1 MQTWGFRLS
10 HLPPDSTGGLRTP
23 AVVPYLPGLDGL
35 RALAVVAVIF
45 YHANHSWLEGGFL
58 GVEVFFVIS
67 GYLITLLLVAESQRT
82 GTVNLREFWIRRA
95 RRLLPALWT
104 LLVGITV
111 YVSFFKRSEL
121 GTLRGDVLAGFFYIS
136 NWFQIHTG
144 SSYFSAFAFAPL
156 RHLWSLAVEEQFY
169 LIWPLLMFA
178 LLKLSRR
185 RLPVIGLCFFLSAV
199 GIAVLTAVMYRT
211 GPISNPTD
219 TANQYFSFLGRDV
232 ARIDFVYLSTI
243 TRASGLF
250 LGAAL
255 GVWWRP
261 WYIAQARIAQRS
273 FLVDVVGVLGLLSL
287 AFMAWRFTNVVTG
300 AETGSHGYDLLYRG
314 GFFLVGLATVAVI
327 AAVTHPSA
335 VLGRVVLG
343 NKVFVWVGVRSYGLY
358 LYHWPIFQ
366 ISRNIAGNALSWG
379 RFTFLMACT
388 LLVTEASYRF
398 IETPIRKGKLGVW
411 LRTWRGAPTA
421 ERKLHRR
428 KMVGISVALS
438 LAPVFAVANLSTA
451 KVELD
456 AISQSLVDAD
466 EFITNLM
473 PTTVPSTIPTSSV
486 VGQVTTSTVAPT
498 TVPAERIDILA
509 IGDSVMLGAAPEMT
523 KYGVTV
529 DAQKSRPFKA
539 ALPIVN
545 YVKSINALGSAVV
558 IHLGTNSGTS
568 QETIDSI
575 VSVLADVPL
584 VLVLTNSVPGKN
596 WEESNNRLIRA
607 LPERYPNVQII
618 DWKKYATEHPK
629 WLYDDLT
636 HLRPLGQRK
645 YTALIMEALGRPGPQ
660 FEDAVLSAPA
670 QAATTTSST
679 VASTSTSTS
688 STTVRATTTS
698 VK

>member
-1 MQTWGFRLS
+1 MQTWGYRLS
-10 HLPPDSTGGLRTP
+10 RRPPDSTGNLP
-23 AVVPYLPGLDGL
+23 AQAVVPYLPGLDGL
-35 RALAVVAVIF
+35 RAVAVIAVIF

-82 GTVNLREFWIRRA
+82 GTINLREFWLRRA

-111 YVSFFKRSEL
+111 YVSLFKRSEL
-121 GTLRGDVLAGFFYIS
+121 GTLRGDVFAGFFYIS
-136 NWFQIHTG
+136 NWFQIRTG

-185 RLPVIGLCFFLSAV
+185 RLPLIGLCFFLSAM
-199 GIAVLTAVMYRT
+199 GIAVLTAAMYRT
-211 GPISNPTD
+211 GPISSPTE
-219 TANQYFSFLGRDV
+219 TANQYFSFLGRNV

-261 WYIAQARIAQRS
+261 WYISRARIAQRS
-273 FLVDVVGVLGLLSL
+273 VLVDAVGVLGLISL
-287 AFMAWRFTNVVTG
+287 AFMSWRFTNVVTG
-300 AETGSHGYDLLYRG
+300 AETGSHGYDVLYRG
-314 GFFLVGLATVAVI
+314 GFFLVALATVAVI
-327 AAVTHPSA
+327 AAVTHPST

-366 ISRNIAGNALSWG
+366 ISRHIAGNALSWG
-379 RFTFLMACT
+379 RFAFLMACT

-411 LRTWRGAPTA
+411 LRTWHGASTQ
-421 ERKLHRR
+421 ERKVHRR
-428 KMVGISVALS
+428 KMMSIGVVLC
-438 LAPVFAVANLSTA
+438 LAPVFAIANLSTA
-451 KVELD
+451 KIELD

-466 EFITNLM
+466 GFITNLM
-473 PTTVPSTIPTSSV
+473 PTTVPSTIPASSIAA
-486 VGQVTTSTVAPT
+486 QVTTSTVAPT

-545 YVKSINALGSAVV
+545 YVNSINALGSAVV

-568 QETIDSI
+568 QETMDSI
-575 VSVLADVPL
+575 ISVLADVPQ
-584 VLVLTNSVPGKN
+584 VLVLTNAVPEKD
-596 WEESNNRLIRA
+596 WEASNNRLIRA

-629 WLYDDLT
+629 WLYDDRT

-660 FEDAVLSAPA
+660 FEDALLTAPGL
-670 QAATTTSST
+670 T
-679 VASTSTSTS
+679 TSTS
-688 STTVRATTTS
+688 STTSSVAPRATTTS

>member
-1 MQTWGFRLS
+1 M
-10 HLPPDSTGGLRTP
+10 
-23 AVVPYLPGLDGL
+23 
-35 RALAVVAVIF
+35 
-45 YHANHSWLEGGFL
+45 
-58 GVEVFFVIS
+58 
-67 GYLITLLLVAESQRT
+67 
-82 GTVNLREFWIRRA
+82 
-95 RRLLPALWT
+95 
-104 LLVGITV
+104 
-111 YVSFFKRSEL
+111 
-121 GTLRGDVLAGFFYIS
+121 
-136 NWFQIHTG
+136 
-144 SSYFSAFAFAPL
+144 
-156 RHLWSLAVEEQFY
+156 EEQFY

-178 LLKLSRR
+178 LLKLSRH
-185 RLPVIGLCFFLSAV
+185 RLQVIGLCFFLSAV

-219 TANQYFSFLGRDV
+219 TANQYFSFLGREV

-300 AETGSHGYDLLYRG
+300 AETGSHGYDILYRG

-379 RFTFLMACT
+379 RFAFLMACT
-388 LLVTEASYRF
+388 LLVTEASYRY
-398 IETPIRKGKLGVW
+398 IETPIRKGKLVVW

-428 KMVGISVALS
+428 KMVGIAVALS
-438 LAPVFAVANLSTA
+438 LAPVFAIANLSTA

-466 EFITNLM
+466 AFITNLM

-486 VGQVTTSTVAPT
+486 AGEVTTSTVAPT
-498 TVPAERIDILA
+498 TVPAELIDILA
-509 IGDSVMLGAAPEMT
+509 IATQSCWVL
-523 KYGVTV
+523 
-529 DAQKSRPFKA
+529 
-539 ALPIVN
+539 
-545 YVKSINALGSAVV
+545 
-558 IHLGTNSGTS
+558 HL
-568 QETIDSI
+568 
-575 VSVLADVPL
+575 
-584 VLVLTNSVPGKN
+584 K
-596 WEESNNRLIRA
+596 
-607 LPERYPNVQII
+607 
-618 DWKKYATEHPK
+618 
-629 WLYDDLT
+629 
-636 HLRPLGQRK
+636 
-645 YTALIMEALGRPGPQ
+645 
-660 FEDAVLSAPA
+660 
-670 QAATTTSST
+670 
-679 VASTSTSTS
+679 
-688 STTVRATTTS
+688 
-698 VK
+698 

>member
-10 HLPPDSTGGLRTP
+10 HLPPDSSGGLRVP

-255 GVWWRP
+255 GQW
-261 WYIAQARIAQRS
+261 
-273 FLVDVVGVLGLLSL
+273 
-287 AFMAWRFTNVVTG
+287 
-300 AETGSHGYDLLYRG
+300 
-314 GFFLVGLATVAVI
+314 
-327 AAVTHPSA
+327 
-335 VLGRVVLG
+335 
-343 NKVFVWVGVRSYGLY
+343 
-358 LYHWPIFQ
+358 
-366 ISRNIAGNALSWG
+366 
-379 RFTFLMACT
+379 
-388 LLVTEASYRF
+388 
-398 IETPIRKGKLGVW
+398 
-411 LRTWRGAPTA
+411 
-421 ERKLHRR
+421 
-428 KMVGISVALS
+428 
-438 LAPVFAVANLSTA
+438 
-451 KVELD
+451 
-456 AISQSLVDAD
+456 
-466 EFITNLM
+466 
-473 PTTVPSTIPTSSV
+473 
-486 VGQVTTSTVAPT
+486 
-498 TVPAERIDILA
+498 
-509 IGDSVMLGAAPEMT
+509 
-523 KYGVTV
+523 
-529 DAQKSRPFKA
+529 
-539 ALPIVN
+539 
-545 YVKSINALGSAVV
+545 
-558 IHLGTNSGTS
+558 
-568 QETIDSI
+568 
-575 VSVLADVPL
+575 
-584 VLVLTNSVPGKN
+584 
-596 WEESNNRLIRA
+596 
-607 LPERYPNVQII
+607 
-618 DWKKYATEHPK
+618 
-629 WLYDDLT
+629 
-636 HLRPLGQRK
+636 
-645 YTALIMEALGRPGPQ
+645 
-660 FEDAVLSAPA
+660 
-670 QAATTTSST
+670 
-679 VASTSTSTS
+679 
-688 STTVRATTTS
+688 
-698 VK
+698 

>member
-1 MQTWGFRLS
+1 MQTWGYRLS
-10 HLPPDSTGGLRTP
+10 RLPPDSAGGSRTP

-35 RALAVVAVIF
+35 RAVAVIAVIF

-82 GTVNLREFWIRRA
+82 GTINLREFWLRRA

-111 YVSFFKRSEL
+111 YVSLFKRNEL

-144 SSYFSAFAFAPL
+144 SSYFSAFAPL
-156 RHLWSLAVEEQFY
+156 RHLWSLSVEEQFY
-169 LIWPLLMFA
+169 LIWPLLMFV

-185 RLPVIGLCFFLSAV
+185 RLPLIGLCFFLSAV

-211 GPISNPTD
+211 GPISNATD
-219 TANQYFSFLGRDV
+219 TANQYFTFLGRDV

-261 WYIAQARIAQRS
+261 WYISQARIAQRS
-273 FLVDVVGVLGLLSL
+273 VLVDVVGVLGLVSL

-314 GFFLVGLATVAVI
+314 GFFLVALATVAVI
-327 AAVTHPSA
+327 AAVTHPSTF
-335 VLGRVVLG
+335 LGRVVLG
-343 NKVFVWVGVRSYGLY
+343 NKVFVWLGVRSYGLY

-366 ISRNIAGNALSWG
+366 ISRQVAGNALSWG
-379 RFTFLMACT
+379 RFIFLMACT

-411 LRTWRGAPTA
+411 LRTWRGAPTP
-421 ERKLHRR
+421 ERQLHRR
-428 KMVGISVALS
+428 KMVGIGVVLS
-438 LAPVFAVANLSTA
+438 LAPVFAIANLSTA
-451 KVELD
+451 KIELD

-466 EFITNLM
+466 GFITNLM
-473 PTTVPSTIPTSSV
+473 PTTVPSTIPTSSIA
-486 VGQVTTSTVAPT
+486 GQVTTSTVAPT

-523 KYGVTV
+523 
-529 DAQKSRPFKA
+529 
-539 ALPIVN
+539 
-545 YVKSINALGSAVV
+545 
-558 IHLGTNSGTS
+558 
-568 QETIDSI
+568 
-575 VSVLADVPL
+575 
-584 VLVLTNSVPGKN
+584 
-596 WEESNNRLIRA
+596 
-607 LPERYPNVQII
+607 
-618 DWKKYATEHPK
+618 
-629 WLYDDLT
+629 
-636 HLRPLGQRK
+636 
-645 YTALIMEALGRPGPQ
+645 
-660 FEDAVLSAPA
+660 
-670 QAATTTSST
+670 
-679 VASTSTSTS
+679 
-688 STTVRATTTS
+688 
-698 VK
+698 

>member
-1 MQTWGFRLS
+1 MQTWDYRLS
-10 HLPPDSTGGLRTP
+10 PLLPDSAGGLRTP

-35 RALAVVAVIF
+35 RAVAVIAVIF

-82 GTVNLREFWIRRA
+82 GTINLREFWLRRA

-104 LLVGITV
+104 LLVGITL
-111 YVSFFKRSEL
+111 YVSLFKRSEL

-169 LIWPLLMFA
+169 LIWPLLMFV

-185 RLPVIGLCFFLSAV
+185 RLPIIGLCFLLSAV

-211 GPISNPTD
+211 GPISNATD
-219 TANQYFSFLGRDV
+219 TANQYFTFLGRDV

-250 LGAAL
+250 LGGAL

-273 FLVDVVGVLGLLSL
+273 LLVDVVGFLGLISL

-314 GFFLVGLATVAVI
+314 GFFLVGIATVAVI
-327 AAVTHPSA
+327 AAVTHPST
-335 VLGRVVLG
+335 VLGSVVLG
-343 NKVFVWVGVRSYGLY
+343 NKVFVWLGVRSYGLY

-366 ISRNIAGNALSWG
+366 ISRHIAGNALSWG

-398 IETPIRKGKLGVW
+398 IETPIRKGKLGFW
-411 LRTWRGAPTA
+411 LRTWRGAPTP
-421 ERKLHRR
+421 ERQLHRR
-428 KMVGISVALS
+428 KMVGIGAVLS
-438 LAPVFAVANLSTA
+438 LAPVFAIASLSTA
-451 KVELD
+451 KIELD

-466 EFITNLM
+466 GFITNLM

-486 VGQVTTSTVAPT
+486 VGQATTSTVTPT
-498 TVPAERIDILA
+498 TEPAEQIDILA

-568 QETIDSI
+568 VETIDSI
-575 VSVLADVPL
+575 VSVLAEVPL

-618 DWKKYATEHPK
+618 DWKKYATKHPK

-636 HLRPLGQRK
+636 HLRPIGQKK

-660 FEDAVLSAPA
+660 FEEAVLTAPG
-670 QAATTTSST
+670 QT
-679 VASTSTSTS
+679 TSTST
-688 STTVRATTTS
+688 TTSVAAPQATTTS

>member
-1 MQTWGFRLS
+1 MQTWGSRLS
-10 HLPPDSTGGLRTP
+10 HLPPDSSGGLRIP

-104 LLVGITV
+104 LLVGITI
-111 YVSFFKRSEL
+111 YVSLFKRSEL

-219 TANQYFSFLGRDV
+219 TANQYFSFLGREV

-379 RFTFLMACT
+379 RFAFLMACT
-388 LLVTEASYRF
+388 LLVTEASYRY

-428 KMVGISVALS
+428 KMVGIAVALS
-438 LAPVFAVANLSTA
+438 LAPVFAIANLSTA

-466 EFITNLM
+466 AFITNLM

-486 VGQVTTSTVAPT
+486 AGEVTTSTVAPT

-607 LPERYPNVQII
+607 LPERFPNVQII

-645 YTALIMEALGRPGPQ
+645 YTALVMEALGRPGPQ
-660 FEDAVLSAPA
+660 FEDAVLSAPT
-670 QAATTTSST
+670 QAATP
-679 VASTSTSTS
+679 TS
-688 STTVRATTTS
+688 STTVQATTTS